1 MSSGHQQWGLR
12 DTEMETH
19 RVARWRVVAGAGPGS
34 GGGLLAERLSLVF
47 CEGVIKR
54 TGVLERK
61 LALPPKVVESGT
73 LDSRRASLELQTR
86 SEVLNTVL
94 VT

>member
-1 MSSGHQQWGLR
+1 
-12 DTEMETH
+12 MEKH
-19 RVARWRVVAGAGPGS
+19 RVVWRRAVASVGS
-34 GGGLLAERLSLVF
+34 ALGGGLLAERLSLGF

-73 LDSRRASLELQTR
+73 LHSKRASLELQTR
-86 SEVLNTVL
+86 SKVLKTVL
-94 VT
+94 VTLNFKKDLPSTSSL